1 MSLKEA
7 RTLAKKMINYSLL
20 KKAKDVCLLNMSR
33 LSSMADFFII
43 CHGDSDVQVKAI
55 VDSIM
60 EGMESEGVKAWHR
73 EGYSYLNWVL
83 LDYVD
88 VVVHVFQKEARK
100 FYGLERLW
108 GDAEIEKF
116 GTEE

>member
-1 MSLKEA
+1 MSINEA
-7 RTLAKKMINYSLL
+7 HALAERMITYSLV

-43 CHGDSDVQVKAI
+43 CHGESDVQVKAI
-55 VDSIM
+55 VDNIM
-60 EGMESEGVKAWHR
+60 EGMEKEGVKAWHR
-73 EGYSYLNWVL
+73 EGYSFLSWVL

-88 VVVHVFQKEARK
+88 VVVHVFRKEARE

-116 GTEE
+116 GIEE

>member
-1 MSLKEA
+1 MSINEA
-7 RTLAKKMINYSLL
+7 HALAKKMIYYSLI
-20 KKAKDVCLLNMSR
+20 KKAKDICLLNMSR

-43 CHGDSDVQVKAI
+43 CHGESDVQVKAI

-73 EGYSYLNWVL
+73 EGYSFLNWVL

-100 FYGLERLW
+100 FYRLERLW

-116 GTEE
+116 GYEE